1 MALYDTPRNISSP
14 DRINQID
21 SYIKRKSKANI
32 LNLESAKSD
41 LRVGSELLNK
51 RLNALNILSVGQESY
66 GLINETIKELNKW
79 IKENTF
85 TDTNIKKLN
94 KFANFILPFIDIQ
107 KDQTIQIYY
116 NHGIEEILPMT
127 HSCGSSE
134 LKPCGMC
141 FNCKER
147 IWAYNKLNK
156 SLELGL

>member
-1 MALYDTPRNISSP
+1 MTNEKKGSIES
-14 DRINQID
+14 INQI
-21 SYIKRKSKANI
+21 Y
-32 LNLESAKSD
+32 D
-41 LRVGSELLNK
+41 LVDN
-51 RLNALNILSVGQESY
+51 
-66 GLINETIKELNKW
+66 
-79 IKENTF
+79 KENK
-85 TDTNIKKLN
+85 DL
-94 KFANFILPFIDIQ
+94 DIQ